1 MNADK
6 DIVFLH
12 KELTEKIIG
21 AAYDVHN
28 ALGYGFAEKVYEN
41 TLAIELR
48 KRGLSVEQQRPVKVY
63 YEGAV
68 VGNYVA
74 DVVVDNL
81 VIVEIKAA
89 RRLISENEAQLLYYL
104 RSTEI
109 EVGLLL
115 NFGRRVE
122 VKRLAFSNNYK
133 KPGGP

>member
-1 MNADK
+1 M
-6 DIVFLH
+6 
-12 KELTEKIIG
+12 
-21 AAYDVHN
+21 HN

-41 TLAIELR
+41 TLTIEL
-48 KRGLSVEQQRPVKVY
+48 KKQGLRVEQQMPVKVY
-63 YEGAV
+63 CEGAV

-74 DVVVDNL
+74 DLVVDNL

-89 RRLISENEAQLLYYL
+89 RRLTSEDEAQLLNYL
-104 RSTEI
+104 RATEI